1 MVASQLT
8 LCSLHHTLAHEGRFG
23 VRVTDDGV
31 FVFTRPDGRSIR
43 PSGSGREASEH
54 DERFRGIVASAPPIG
69 DAGLD
74 AFEATIRSQILV
86 PIPAARSTHTRACC
100 KWLGERMDYNTAI
113 SASVVTPSGFEGM
126 QFREAAAVV
135 ARTMAESQLPQA
147 ENPT

>member
-1 MVASQLT
+1 VVASQLT

-31 FVFTRPDGRSIR
+31 FVFTRPDGKSLR

-74 AFEATIRSQILV
+74 AFEATIRSHILQLSRSQ
-86 PIPAARSTHTRACC
+86 PQDRRTHEPLQMARRAHGLQHRYQR
-100 KWLGERMDYNTAI
+100 LGCHPE
-113 SASVVTPSGFEGM
+113 P
-126 QFREAAAVV
+126 
-135 ARTMAESQLPQA
+135 L
-147 ENPT
+147 

>member
-8 LCSLHHTLAHEGRFG
+8 LCSLHHTLVHEGGFG
-23 VRVTDDGV
+23 VRVTGDGV

-54 DERFRGIVASAPPIG
+54 DERFRGIPMG
-69 DAGLD
+69 NAGLD
-74 AFEATIRSQILV
+74 AFEATIRSHILQLN
-86 PIPAARSTHTRACC
+86 PDPSLKIDAHTSRC

-113 SASVVTPSGFEGM
+113 EGM

-135 ARTMAESQLPQA
+135 ARTMAEQPITPS
-147 ENPT
+147 